1 MRETIRIV
9 TPEQVEL
16 SYEVAGIG
24 SRFLAGLL
32 DGLIQAGLILA
43 GYIVALIVGL
53 GPLFTGGLI
62 GADFITSVIIALLT
76 LYLFAVFWGYF
87 VFFET
92 RWNGQTPGKRKLGLR
107 VIRESGHPVDLRS
120 VLIRNVVRIVDM
132 LPGIYG
138 VGIITMFVS
147 PHWKRLGDH
156 AAGTVVVKERSES
169 GFSPTLSTRMSQ
181 GSNEFT
187 ILNDEALSRVST
199 LSREE
204 YEVIRRFLE
213 RRSELD
219 FMTSGRLAH
228 EIAAP
233 LLTQLG
239 VNLSINSTRDSGYEK
254 FLEEIAYA
262 YQKVRG
268 R

>member
-43 GYIVALIVGL
+43 GYIVTLIFGI
-53 GPLFTGGLI
+53 GTLFGGRVEFNV
-62 GADFITSVIIALLT
+62 ATSVIIALRT

-87 VFFET
+87 VYFEI

-169 GFSPTLSTRMSQ
+169 EFSPTIATRRPSD
-181 GSNEFT
+181 SNEFT

-219 FMTSGRLAH
+219 FMTSGRLAR
-228 EIAAP
+228 EIASP
-233 LLTQLG
+233 LLTHLG
-239 VNLSINSTRDSGYEK
+239 INLSINNTRDSDYEK
-254 FLEEIAYA
+254 FLEEIARA
-262 YQKVRG
+262 YERVRG